1 MTLLT
6 ICEGLA
12 KNVGLAVPDV
22 VVTSSDRTWVEALEM
37 ANEVGDEISRRFD
50 WPQLFVDY
58 TLTGD
63 GTDKTYAMP
72 AAFLRFPM
80 GLNVRYSGAPVR
92 SLTHGEFA
100 SLTMEEGA
108 PRYFRAT
115 TSALRLWPYLATS
128 DTADTFYISR
138 NWSSGGAEFMADTDT
153 TVFDE
158 DVFTKGLIVRWRRQK
173 GMPYADEEA
182 EYESALQDAATFA
195 GAARF

>member
-12 KNVGLAVPDV
+12 KNVGMAVPDV
-22 VVTSSDRTWVEALEM
+22 IVTSPDRSWAEALEM
-37 ANEVGDEISRRFD
+37 ANEVGDEMARRFD
-50 WPQLFVDY
+50 WPQLFVDA

-63 GTDKTYAMP
+63 GTDKTHTMP
-72 AAFLRFPM
+72 ADFLRFPV
-80 GLNVRYSGAPVR
+80 GLSVRYSGAPVR

-100 SLTMEEGA
+100 SLTMEDGK
-108 PRYFRAT
+108 PRYFRASK
-115 TSALRLWPYLATS
+115 SAIRLWPYLATA
-128 DTADTFYISR
+128 DTADTFYIST
-138 NWSSGGAEFMADTDT
+138 NWANGAAEFMADDDT

-182 EYESALQDAATFA
+182 EYESALQDAANFA